1 MDLIRDKIDKLLL
14 ELSSDNLID
23 IAKNLNIDV
32 KEEKNKRTLL
42 RLLQKYIDNIDQ
54 EEHLRALING
64 FKKDYE
70 TKDDTVTDT
79 SGDQNNTGPTLSDQK
94 KPGESN
100 GVANG
105 NNNELENGN
114 ALLGKN
120 LYDLLG
126 ARAVDDQRSAFHK
139 DFKIKS
145 FIGEVRQRD
154 KLSYIVF

>member
-1 MDLIRDKIDKLLL
+1 M
-14 ELSSDNLID
+14 
-23 IAKNLNIDV
+23 
-32 KEEKNKRTLL
+32 
-42 RLLQKYIDNIDQ
+42 
-54 EEHLRALING
+54 ING

-70 TKDDTVTDT
+70 TKDGTVTDT
-79 SGDQNNTGPTLSDQK
+79 SGDQNTGPTLSDQK

-126 ARAVDDQRSAFHK
+126 VRAVDDQRSAFHK

-154 KLSYIVF
+154 KLSYISLLKQIEAGIEKRSNKEIVNAALRVITPSLYLRNVLETTEDLTLGRLMKVLQSH

>member
-1 MDLIRDKIDKLLL
+1 M
-14 ELSSDNLID
+14 
-23 IAKNLNIDV
+23 
-32 KEEKNKRTLL
+32 
-42 RLLQKYIDNIDQ
+42 
-54 EEHLRALING
+54 ING

-105 NNNELENGN
+105 NNNELSNGN

-145 FIGEVRQRD
+145 FIDEVRQRD
-154 KLSYIVF
+154 KLSYISLLKQIEAGIEKRYSNKEILNAALRVITPSLYLRNVLETTEDLTLGRFMKVLQSH

>member
-1 MDLIRDKIDKLLL
+1 M
-14 ELSSDNLID
+14 
-23 IAKNLNIDV
+23 
-32 KEEKNKRTLL
+32 
-42 RLLQKYIDNIDQ
+42 
-54 EEHLRALING
+54 ING

-70 TKDDTVTDT
+70 TKDGTVTDT
-79 SGDQNNTGPTLSDQK
+79 SGDQNTGPTLSDQK

-154 KLSYIVF
+154 KLSYISLLKQIEAGIEKRYSNKEIVNAALRVITSSLYLRNVLETTEDLTLGRLMKVLQSH